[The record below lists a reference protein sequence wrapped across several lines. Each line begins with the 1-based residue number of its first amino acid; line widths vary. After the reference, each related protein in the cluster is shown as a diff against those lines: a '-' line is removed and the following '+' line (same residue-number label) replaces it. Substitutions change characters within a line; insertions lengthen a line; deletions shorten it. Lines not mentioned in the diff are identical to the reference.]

1 MKELYSKDYGY
12 KKVFIYRLN
21 KPLKFPNSEEMQKNF
36 YIKTWK
42 FYDSNFH
49 KLTDLSSKHCL
60 EILNYFWRKKVNND
74 LEYFDTILI
83 EQHKGWVKFVI
94 VYWFEDVKK
103 VVKIGGGYI
112 GCSCHLEHLKNEGY

>member
-1 MKELYSKDYGY
+1 MEELWSKDYGY
-12 KKVFIYRLN
+12 KKVFVYRLN
-21 KPLKFPNSEEMQKNF
+21 KPLKFPNSEEIQKKF

-42 FYDSNFH
+42 SYDSKFH

-83 EQHKGWVKFVI
+83 EQHKGWVRFVI
-94 VYWFEDVKK
+94 VYWLEDIKK
-103 VVKIGGGYI
+103 VVTIGSYIGG
-112 GCSCHLEHLKNEGY
+112 SCHLEHLKNEGY